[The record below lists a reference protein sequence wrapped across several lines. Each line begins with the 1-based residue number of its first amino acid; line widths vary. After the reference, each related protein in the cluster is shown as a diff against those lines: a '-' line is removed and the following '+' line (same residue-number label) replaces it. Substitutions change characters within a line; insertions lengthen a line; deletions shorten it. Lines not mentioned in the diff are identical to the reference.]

1 MASIMVSVYCATYN
15 HEQFIIEALNSIL
28 MQKVNFTIE
37 VLVGEDCSTDN
48 TRNVLKQYEKRHPNQ
63 LVIFY
68 RDHNMSKDKIK
79 NSMDLRLRCKG
90 KYIIALEGDDYWT
103 DVYKLQKQ
111 VDFLESHPEYI
122 GVAHNCI
129 VVGADSQPNGE
140 SFLECKQND
149 YTLMHYLT
157 GIMPGQTTTL
167 LYRNIYKDNILDK
180 SFVDNP
186 IMPGDRR
193 LFFSLVANGRIYCI
207 QEVMSAYRHI
217 ISKGSSYSASFKR
230 DFNRSLKWY
239 LAQLEYAKKLDNME
253 ALKCAE
259 LLYLL
264 TVRDCILK
272 KDISIR
278 DGIKRLKAIDHK
290 VRTIVLLAKRDIN
303 RFVLK
308 RELDL

>member
-1 MASIMVSVYCATYN
+1 MDEIMVSVYCATYN
-15 HEQFIIEALNSIL
+15 HEQFITKALDSIL
-28 MQKVNFTIE
+28 MQKVNFIIE

-48 TRNVLKQYEKRHPNQ
+48 TRKVLKMYEDRHPNQ
-63 LVIFY
+63 ITVFY

-79 NSMDLRLRCKG
+79 NSMDLRIRCKG

-103 DVYKLQKQ
+103 DQFKLQKQ

-140 SFLECKQND
+140 SFLECKQNE
-149 YTLMHYLT
+149 YTLRHYVT

-167 LYRNIYKDNILDK
+167 MYRNFYKDDILDK
-180 SFVDNP
+180 SFVDTP

-193 LFFSLVANGRIYCI
+193 LFFSLISNGRIYCM

-217 ISKGSSYSASFKR
+217 TTNGTSYSASFKR
-230 DFNRSLKWY
+230 DYNRSLKWY
-239 LAQLEYAKKLDNME
+239 LAQLEYAKRINNKE

-259 LLYLL
+259 LLYIL

-278 DGIKRLKAIDHK
+278 DGIKRLKIIDHK
-290 VRTIVLLAKRDIN
+290 ARTIVLLAKRDIN

-308 RELDL
+308 KELDL